1 MKWLATLEETGKTR
15 IRGREIMTIFDLLA
29 PVLDGAT
36 VIANKKNWLVKQHSV
51 CALEK
56 RERRTTK
63 EVKIAQMLIQPCSAM
78 GMNGN

>member
-36 VIANKKNWLVKQHSV
+36 VIANKKN
-51 CALEK
+51 
-56 RERRTTK
+56 
-63 EVKIAQMLIQPCSAM
+63 
-78 GMNGN
+78 